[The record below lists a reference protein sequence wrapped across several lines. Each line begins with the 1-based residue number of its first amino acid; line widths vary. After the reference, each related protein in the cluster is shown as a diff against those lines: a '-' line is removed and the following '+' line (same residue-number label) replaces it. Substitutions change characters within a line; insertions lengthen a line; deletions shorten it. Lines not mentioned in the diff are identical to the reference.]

1 MKKRSDF
8 SRLMGYAGG
17 HRVFT
22 YASLVLSAVSA
33 LMALIPFLYIWM
45 ILRDVLNA
53 APNYAQ
59 AVNIPHYGWMAVLFA
74 VLSYLIYIAALM
86 CSHLSA
92 FRVATNLRLA
102 VSEHLAVLPLGFA
115 ETFGSGKL
123 RKIIHESTGAAETY
137 LAHQLPDQY
146 NAIATPVGLLVLL
159 LAFDWRLGLLSLAPV
174 VLAFLIMTT
183 MTGKRMA
190 EKMRQ
195 YGNALEAMSN
205 EAVEYVRGIPVVK
218 TFGQS
223 VFSFKKFKA
232 AIDEYEKWVVSYTKD
247 LRLPMMFYTAAV
259 NGVFAF
265 LIAGG
270 LLFTTHGVTPE
281 FLLNLLFYIIITPVI
296 SLTLTRIMYM
306 SENKMV
312 VADAL
317 ARIDSVLET
326 APMQVQAVPQYPKDS
341 AVTLRDVHFSY
352 DGKTEVIKGVSLD
365 IQPGQTVAFVGPSGG
380 GKSTLANLVCRFFD
394 VQSGSVRVGGADVRA
409 IPKEELMDTI
419 SFVFQ
424 NSRLLKGSILDN
436 VRLGRAQATE
446 AEVLAVLKAAQCM
459 DIVEKFPAGIHT
471 VIGTKGVYL
480 SGGEQQRIAIARAML
495 RNAPILLLDEATAF
509 ADPDNEAKV
518 QAAFAQLAKGKT
530 VLMIAHRLST
540 VANADCIYVVQDGQI
555 VESGT
560 KDELCAL
567 NGLFAR
573 MWQEYQAS
581 VQWKV
586 ASNADVYTSARFA
599 LQNACWKIPNPF
611 RSVPCRC
618 RLGIFLRSVYGFNQ
632 SNSRSSKPVT
642 VSNRRVRTSII
653 SLMSS
658 AGRQSAP
665 AIRRMALTSAAVSNS
680 QRQRKRNNAAY
691 ACSAGQGMNCGAR
704 SKYCTRTA
712 QYHWRSAGESP
723 AEASSR
729 ASAIRAEKSSRNA
742 SRASWS
748 K

>member
-1 MKKRSDF
+1 MKKQSDL
-8 SRLMGYAGG
+8 SRLMGYAGNY
-17 HRVFT
+17 RYFT
-22 YASLVLSAVSA
+22 YASWVLSAVSA
-33 LMALIPFLYIWM
+33 LVALVPFVYIWK

-53 APNYAQ
+53 APDYAQ

-74 VLSYLIYIAALM
+74 VLAYLIYIAALM

-92 FRVATNLRLA
+92 FRVATNLRLE
-102 VSEHLAVLPLGFA
+102 VSEHLATLPLGFT

-123 RKIIHESTGAAETY
+123 RKIIHESTGAAETF
-137 LAHQLPDQY
+137 LAHQLPDKY
-146 NAIATPVGLLVLL
+146 NAMATPIGLLVLL
-159 LAFDWRLGLLSLAPV
+159 LVFDWRLGLLSLVPV
-174 VLAFLIMTT
+174 ALGFVIMSA
-183 MTGKRMA
+183 MTGRRMA
-190 EKMRQ
+190 DKMRQ
-195 YGNALEAMSN
+195 YGNALESMSN

-232 AIDEYEKWVVSYTKD
+232 TIDEYEKWVIAYTKE
-247 LRLPMMFYTAAV
+247 LRMPMMLYTAAI

-265 LIAGG
+265 LIVGG
-270 LLFTTHGVTPE
+270 LLFTRNGVTSE

-306 SENKMV
+306 SENELV

-317 ARIDSVLET
+317 ARVDSVLDAE
-326 APMQVQAVPQYPKDS
+326 PVPENDHPRHPKDAS
-341 AVTLRDVHFSY
+341 VSLKDVHFSY
-352 DGKTEVIKGVSLD
+352 DSKTDVIKGVSLK

-394 VQSGSVRVGGADVRA
+394 VQSGSVRVGEADVRD

-436 VRLGRAQATE
+436 VRLGRPQATE
-446 AEVLAVLKAAQCM
+446 AEVLAALKAAQCM

-495 RNAPILLLDEATAF
+495 KNVPILILDEATAF

-540 VANADCIYVVQDGQI
+540 VANANCIYVVQDGQI

-560 KDELCAL
+560 KDELCAQ

-586 ASNADVYTSARFA
+586 A
-599 LQNACWKIPNPF
+599 KE
-611 RSVPCRC
+611 
-618 RLGIFLRSVYGFNQ
+618 G
-632 SNSRSSKPVT
+632 
-642 VSNRRVRTSII
+642 
-653 SLMSS
+653 
-658 AGRQSAP
+658 
-665 AIRRMALTSAAVSNS
+665 
-680 QRQRKRNNAAY
+680 
-691 ACSAGQGMNCGAR
+691 
-704 SKYCTRTA
+704 
-712 QYHWRSAGESP
+712 
-723 AEASSR
+723 
-729 ASAIRAEKSSRNA
+729 
-742 SRASWS
+742 
-748 K
+748 

>member
-8 SRLMGYAGG
+8 SRLMGYAGNY
-17 HRVFT
+17 RYFT
-22 YASLVLSAVSA
+22 YASWVLSAVSA
-33 LMALIPFLYIWM
+33 LVALVPFVYIWK

-53 APNYAQ
+53 APDYAQ

-74 VLSYLIYIAALM
+74 VLAYLIYIAALM

-92 FRVATNLRLA
+92 FRVATNLRLE
-102 VSEHLAVLPLGFA
+102 VSEHLATLPLGFT

-123 RKIIHESTGAAETY
+123 RKIIHESTGAAETF
-137 LAHQLPDQY
+137 LAHQLPDKY
-146 NAIATPVGLLVLL
+146 NAMATPIGLLVLL
-159 LAFDWRLGLLSLAPV
+159 LVFDWRLGLLSLVPV
-174 VLAFLIMTT
+174 ALGFVIMSA
-183 MTGKRMA
+183 MTGRRMA
-190 EKMRQ
+190 DKMRQ
-195 YGNALEAMSN
+195 YGNALESMSN

-232 AIDEYEKWVVSYTKD
+232 TIDEYEKWVIAYTKE
-247 LRLPMMFYTAAV
+247 LRMPMMLYTAAI

-265 LIAGG
+265 LIVGG
-270 LLFTTHGVTPE
+270 LLFTRNGVTSE

-306 SENKMV
+306 SENELV

-317 ARIDSVLET
+317 ARVDSVLDAE
-326 APMQVQAVPQYPKDS
+326 PVPENDHPRHPKDTS
-341 AVTLRDVHFSY
+341 VSLKDVHFSY
-352 DGKTEVIKGVSLD
+352 DGKTDVIKGVSLK
-365 IQPGQTVAFVGPSGG
+365 IQPGQMVAFVGPSGG
-380 GKSTLANLVCRFFD
+380 GKSTLANLICRFFD
-394 VQSGSVRVGGADVRA
+394 VQSGSVRVGGADVRD

-446 AEVLAVLKAAQCM
+446 AEVLAALKAAQCM
-459 DIVEKFPAGIHT
+459 DIVEKFPEGIHT

-495 RNAPILLLDEATAF
+495 KNAPILLLDEATAF

-560 KDELCAL
+560 KDELCAQ

-573 MWQEYQAS
+573 MWQDYQAS

-586 ASNADVYTSARFA
+586 A
-599 LQNACWKIPNPF
+599 KE
-611 RSVPCRC
+611 
-618 RLGIFLRSVYGFNQ
+618 G
-632 SNSRSSKPVT
+632 
-642 VSNRRVRTSII
+642 
-653 SLMSS
+653 
-658 AGRQSAP
+658 
-665 AIRRMALTSAAVSNS
+665 
-680 QRQRKRNNAAY
+680 
-691 ACSAGQGMNCGAR
+691 
-704 SKYCTRTA
+704 
-712 QYHWRSAGESP
+712 
-723 AEASSR
+723 
-729 ASAIRAEKSSRNA
+729 
-742 SRASWS
+742 
-748 K
+748 

>member
-1 MKKRSDF
+1 MKKQSDL
-8 SRLMGYAGG
+8 SRLMGYAGTY
-17 HRVFT
+17 RYLT
-22 YASLVLSAVSA
+22 YASWGLSALSA
-33 LMALIPFLYIWM
+33 LMALVPFVYIWK
-45 ILRDVLNA
+45 ILRDVLTA
-53 APNYAQ
+53 APDYAQ

-74 VLSYLIYIAALM
+74 VLAYLIYIAALM

-92 FRVATNLRLA
+92 FRVATNLRLE
-102 VSEHLAVLPLGFA
+102 VSEHLATLPLGFT

-123 RKIIHESTGAAETY
+123 RKIIHESTGAAETF
-137 LAHQLPDQY
+137 LAHQLPDKY
-146 NAIATPVGLLVLL
+146 NAMATPIGLLVLL
-159 LAFDWRLGLLSLAPV
+159 LVFDWRLGLLSLVPV
-174 VLAFLIMTT
+174 ALGFVIMSA
-183 MTGKRMA
+183 MTGRRMA
-190 EKMRQ
+190 DKMRQ
-195 YGNALEAMSN
+195 YGNALESMSN

-232 AIDEYEKWVVSYTKD
+232 TIDEYEKWVIAYTKE
-247 LRLPMMFYTAAV
+247 LRMPMMLYTAAI

-265 LIAGG
+265 LIVGG
-270 LLFTTHGVTPE
+270 LLFTRNGVTSE

-306 SENKMV
+306 SENELV

-317 ARIDSVLET
+317 ARVDSVLDAE
-326 APMQVQAVPQYPKDS
+326 PVPENDHPRHPKDAS
-341 AVTLRDVHFSY
+341 VSLKDVHFSY
-352 DGKTEVIKGVSLD
+352 DSKTDVIKGVSLK

-394 VQSGSVRVGGADVRA
+394 VQSGSVRVGGADVRD
-409 IPKEELMDTI
+409 IPKEELMDAI

-436 VRLGRAQATE
+436 VRLGRPQATE
-446 AEVLAVLKAAQCM
+446 AEVLAALKAAQCM

-495 RNAPILLLDEATAF
+495 KNVPILILDEATAF

-560 KDELCAL
+560 KDELCAQ

-586 ASNADVYTSARFA
+586 A
-599 LQNACWKIPNPF
+599 KE
-611 RSVPCRC
+611 
-618 RLGIFLRSVYGFNQ
+618 G
-632 SNSRSSKPVT
+632 
-642 VSNRRVRTSII
+642 
-653 SLMSS
+653 
-658 AGRQSAP
+658 
-665 AIRRMALTSAAVSNS
+665 
-680 QRQRKRNNAAY
+680 
-691 ACSAGQGMNCGAR
+691 
-704 SKYCTRTA
+704 
-712 QYHWRSAGESP
+712 
-723 AEASSR
+723 
-729 ASAIRAEKSSRNA
+729 
-742 SRASWS
+742 
-748 K
+748 

>member
-1 MKKRSDF
+1 MKKQSDL
-8 SRLMGYAGG
+8 SRLMGYAGNY
-17 HRVFT
+17 RYFT
-22 YASLVLSAVSA
+22 YASWVLSAVSA
-33 LMALIPFLYIWM
+33 LVALVPFVYIWK

-53 APNYAQ
+53 APDYAQ

-74 VLSYLIYIAALM
+74 VLAYLIYIAALM

-92 FRVATNLRLA
+92 FRVATNLRLE
-102 VSEHLAVLPLGFA
+102 VSEHLATLPLGFT

-123 RKIIHESTGAAETY
+123 RKIIHESTGAAETF
-137 LAHQLPDQY
+137 LAHQLPDKY
-146 NAIATPVGLLVLL
+146 NAMATPIGLLVLL
-159 LAFDWRLGLLSLAPV
+159 LVFDWRLGLLSLVPV
-174 VLAFLIMTT
+174 ALGFVLMSA
-183 MTGKRMA
+183 MTGRRMA
-190 EKMRQ
+190 DKMRQ
-195 YGNALEAMSN
+195 YGNALESMSN

-232 AIDEYEKWVVSYTKD
+232 TIDEYEKWVIAYTKE
-247 LRLPMMFYTAAV
+247 LRMPMMLYTAAI

-265 LIAGG
+265 LIVGG
-270 LLFTTHGVTPE
+270 LLFTRNGVTSE

-306 SENKMV
+306 SENELV

-317 ARIDSVLET
+317 ARVDSVLDAE
-326 APMQVQAVPQYPKDS
+326 PVPENDHPRHPKDAS
-341 AVTLRDVHFSY
+341 VSLKDVHFSY
-352 DGKTEVIKGVSLD
+352 DGKTDVIKGVSLK

-394 VQSGSVRVGGADVRA
+394 VQSGSVRVGGADVRD

-436 VRLGRAQATE
+436 VRLGRPQATE
-446 AEVLAVLKAAQCM
+446 AEVLAALKAAQCM

-495 RNAPILLLDEATAF
+495 KNVPILILDEATAF

-560 KDELCAL
+560 KDELCAQ

-586 ASNADVYTSARFA
+586 A
-599 LQNACWKIPNPF
+599 KE
-611 RSVPCRC
+611 
-618 RLGIFLRSVYGFNQ
+618 G
-632 SNSRSSKPVT
+632 
-642 VSNRRVRTSII
+642 
-653 SLMSS
+653 
-658 AGRQSAP
+658 
-665 AIRRMALTSAAVSNS
+665 
-680 QRQRKRNNAAY
+680 
-691 ACSAGQGMNCGAR
+691 
-704 SKYCTRTA
+704 
-712 QYHWRSAGESP
+712 
-723 AEASSR
+723 
-729 ASAIRAEKSSRNA
+729 
-742 SRASWS
+742 
-748 K
+748 

>member
-1 MKKRSDF
+1 MKKQSDL
-8 SRLMGYAGG
+8 SRLMGYAGNY
-17 HRVFT
+17 RYFT
-22 YASLVLSAVSA
+22 YASWVLSAASA
-33 LMALIPFLYIWM
+33 LVALVPFVYIWK

-115 ETFGSGKL
+115 ENFGSGKL
-123 RKIIHESTGAAETY
+123 RKIIHESTGAAEIY

-174 VLAFLIMTT
+174 VLAFLIMAT

-232 AIDEYEKWVVSYTKD
+232 TIDEYEKWVIAYTKE
-247 LRLPMMFYTAAV
+247 LRMPMMLYTAAI

-265 LIAGG
+265 LIVGG
-270 LLFTTHGVTPE
+270 LLFTRNGVTSE

-306 SENKMV
+306 SENELV

-317 ARIDSVLET
+317 ARVDSVLDAE
-326 APMQVQAVPQYPKDS
+326 PVPENDHPRHPKDAS
-341 AVTLRDVHFSY
+341 VSLKDVHFSY
-352 DGKTEVIKGVSLD
+352 DGKTDVIKGVSLK
-365 IQPGQTVAFVGPSGG
+365 IQPGQMVAFVGPSGG
-380 GKSTLANLVCRFFD
+380 GKSTLANLICRFFD
-394 VQSGSVRVGGADVRA
+394 VQSGSVRVGGADVRD

-436 VRLGRAQATE
+436 VRLGRPQATE

-495 RNAPILLLDEATAF
+495 KNAPILILDEATAF

-540 VANADCIYVVQDGQI
+540 VANADCIYVVRDGQI
-555 VESGT
+555 AESGT
-560 KDELCAL
+560 KDELCAQ

-586 ASNADVYTSARFA
+586 A
-599 LQNACWKIPNPF
+599 KE
-611 RSVPCRC
+611 
-618 RLGIFLRSVYGFNQ
+618 G
-632 SNSRSSKPVT
+632 
-642 VSNRRVRTSII
+642 
-653 SLMSS
+653 
-658 AGRQSAP
+658 
-665 AIRRMALTSAAVSNS
+665 
-680 QRQRKRNNAAY
+680 
-691 ACSAGQGMNCGAR
+691 
-704 SKYCTRTA
+704 
-712 QYHWRSAGESP
+712 
-723 AEASSR
+723 
-729 ASAIRAEKSSRNA
+729 
-742 SRASWS
+742 
-748 K
+748 

>member
-8 SRLMGYAGG
+8 SRLMGYAGNY
-17 HRVFT
+17 RYFT
-22 YASLVLSAVSA
+22 YASWVLSAVSA
-33 LMALIPFLYIWM
+33 LVALVPFVYIWK

-53 APNYAQ
+53 APDYAQ

-74 VLSYLIYIAALM
+74 VLAYIIYIAALM

-92 FRVATNLRLA
+92 FRVATNLRLE
-102 VSEHLAVLPLGFA
+102 VSEHLATLPLGFT

-123 RKIIHESTGAAETY
+123 RKIIHESTGAAETF
-137 LAHQLPDQY
+137 LAHQLPDKY
-146 NAIATPVGLLVLL
+146 NAMATPIGLLVLL
-159 LAFDWRLGLLSLAPV
+159 LVFDWRLGLLSLVPV
-174 VLAFLIMTT
+174 ALGFVIMSA
-183 MTGKRMA
+183 MTGRRMA
-190 EKMRQ
+190 DKMRQ
-195 YGNALEAMSN
+195 YGNALESMSN

-232 AIDEYEKWVVSYTKD
+232 TIDEYEKWVIAYTKE
-247 LRLPMMFYTAAV
+247 LRMPMMLYTAAI

-265 LIAGG
+265 LIVGG
-270 LLFTTHGVTPE
+270 LLFTRNGVTSE

-306 SENKMV
+306 SENELV

-317 ARIDSVLET
+317 ARVDSVLDAE
-326 APMQVQAVPQYPKDS
+326 PVPENDHPRHPKDAS
-341 AVTLRDVHFSY
+341 VSLKDVHFSY
-352 DGKTEVIKGVSLD
+352 DGKTDVIKGVSLK
-365 IQPGQTVAFVGPSGG
+365 IQPGQMVAFVGPSGG
-380 GKSTLANLVCRFFD
+380 GKSTLANLICRFFD
-394 VQSGSVRVGGADVRA
+394 VQSGSVRVGGADVRD

-436 VRLGRAQATE
+436 VRLGRPQATE
-446 AEVLAVLKAAQCM
+446 VEVLAALKAAQCM
-459 DIVEKFPAGIHT
+459 DIIEKFPAGIHT

-495 RNAPILLLDEATAF
+495 KNAPVLILDEATAF

-555 VESGT
+555 AESGT
-560 KDELCAL
+560 KDELCAQ

-586 ASNADVYTSARFA
+586 A
-599 LQNACWKIPNPF
+599 KE
-611 RSVPCRC
+611 
-618 RLGIFLRSVYGFNQ
+618 G
-632 SNSRSSKPVT
+632 
-642 VSNRRVRTSII
+642 
-653 SLMSS
+653 
-658 AGRQSAP
+658 
-665 AIRRMALTSAAVSNS
+665 
-680 QRQRKRNNAAY
+680 
-691 ACSAGQGMNCGAR
+691 
-704 SKYCTRTA
+704 
-712 QYHWRSAGESP
+712 
-723 AEASSR
+723 
-729 ASAIRAEKSSRNA
+729 
-742 SRASWS
+742 
-748 K
+748 